1 MGVKLVS
8 CDAHMFT
15 PAARFCFYLSR
26 ELALFLGCS
35 VPLSRVSLPFCHTPL
50 CPSCVSRWCGQAGVP
65 LERPF
70 LSVHLAS
77 PWLALK
83 STKYKFRELE
93 HIPQWDAQLCCCKR
107 PDSELQSKT
116 KVLRSLAVYL
126 GPLTASLC

>member
-83 STKYKFRELE
+83 STKYKFRE
-93 HIPQWDAQLCCCKR
+93 K
-107 PDSELQSKT
+107 SKNPNKQT
-116 KVLRSLAVYL
+116 KQNRNS
-126 GPLTASLC
+126 